1 MNNQSESRSCPLETS
16 PLQKKN
22 AGTDC
27 GETQCRITKNNQ
39 GPGMEPGG
47 QRVPQNSMLNSGSRV
62 KPLTTNNGGR
72 EKPPTNMNTKNAD
85 PGKSGSIC
93 RGGLAVTYGDI
104 PGETRSTH
112 RGISAAVRGDL
123 PGETRSTHRGM
134 SAAVREEGGAETLRS
149 RCQLMPDSGC
159 VPKTGRGLA
168 ARARAPRSGG
178 CVFIHAFQA

>member
-1 MNNQSESRSCPLETS
+1 
-16 PLQKKN
+16 
-22 AGTDC
+22 
-27 GETQCRITKNNQ
+27 
-39 GPGMEPGG
+39 MEPGG

-72 EKPPTNMNTKNAD
+72 EKPPTNKNIKNAD
-85 PGKSGSIC
+85 PGKSGSIY
-93 RGGLAVTYGDI
+93 RGGLAAVYGDL
-104 PGETRSTH
+104 PGETRSTR

-149 RCQLMPDSGC
+149 CCQLMPDSGC

-168 ARARAPRSGG
+168 ARARAPRSGV
-178 CVFIHAFQA
+178 CVLITHSRHKVGSRYYD